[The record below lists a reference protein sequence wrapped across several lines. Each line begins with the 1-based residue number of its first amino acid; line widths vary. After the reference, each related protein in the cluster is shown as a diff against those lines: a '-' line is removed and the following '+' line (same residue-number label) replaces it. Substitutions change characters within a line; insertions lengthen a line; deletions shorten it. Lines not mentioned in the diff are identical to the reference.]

1 MVRQSLFTRW
11 FAIVFTASLATELSN
26 SLLVHFPGFLLGFGA
41 NEARIGTIVA
51 LAGVASIGARPW
63 MGRIMDRHSRR
74 LVIRW
79 GTVLTALATL
89 AYAFVDEIGPLVI
102 GARLLQG
109 LGQAMTATAFWTY
122 ISDRFP
128 AEKRA
133 QGVALFGISGLIPL
147 ALGPG
152 LGDLLLGTAGYDG
165 LFFLASG
172 LALVAFALTL
182 FLEKTGVHHGATPI
196 GFWAVLRLRHMAP
209 VWVGTFAL
217 SLGFTAA
224 FVFVKTYV
232 TTSGLETVGP
242 YFLAYGSTAILWR
255 LGFSWVP
262 DRVGPSRMITPALLL
277 YALGMTI
284 LGVGGSQAVLA
295 LAGLATGLGHGIG
308 YPVMLAL
315 STLRTTKGDRGAAT
329 AIFTA
334 IFDLALIG
342 MPPVLG
348 LTISLFGYRS
358 MFWATAVTIVIGL
371 IVVRRLDL
379 RAGSTTSPAP
389 SP

>member
-11 FAIVFTASLATELSN
+11 FAIVFAASLATELSN
-26 SLLVHFPGFLLGFGA
+26 SLLVHFPGFLLGLGA

-63 MGRIMDRHSRR
+63 VGRVMDRHSRR
-74 LVIRW
+74 VVIRW
-79 GTVLTALATL
+79 GTVLSAAATL
-89 AYAFVDEIGPLVI
+89 AYAFVDEIGPLVMV
-102 GARLLQG
+102 ARLLQG

-147 ALGPG
+147 AVGPG
-152 LGDLLLGTAGYDG
+152 LGDLLLGSAGYDG

-172 LALVAFALTL
+172 LALLAFSMTL
-182 FLEKTGVHHGATPI
+182 SLEKTGVHHGATPT
-196 GFWAVLRLRHMAP
+196 GFWAVLRLTHMVP
-209 VWVGTFAL
+209 VWLGTFAL

-232 TTSGLETVGP
+232 TTSGLGTVGP
-242 YFLAYGSTAILWR
+242 FFLAYGSTAILWR
-255 LGFSWVP
+255 LGFAWVP
-262 DRVGPSRMITPALLL
+262 DRVGPARMITPALLL

-284 LGVGGSQAVLA
+284 LGIGGSQPVLA
-295 LAGLATGLGHGIG
+295 LAGLAAGLGHGIG

-315 STLRTTKGDRGAAT
+315 STLRTTLGDRGAAT

-334 IFDLALIG
+334 IFDLGLIG
-342 MPPVLG
+342 MAPVLG

-358 MFWATAVTIVIGL
+358 MFWATAATIVTGL

-379 RAGSTTSPAP
+379 KAGSATAPAP
-389 SP
+389 SR